1 MVNNNRWFDRGYLV
15 LAAQQMI
22 LPTTIRGWATTI
34 TSVIVLSGL
43 VGTGALQ
50 AMEFVADKVV
60 DQKMQAYQQR
70 TEKSLNE
77 MEARGIKLKLLE
89 LRSVENPTQRHKA
102 IIKAYEDELKEL
114 K

>member
-1 MVNNNRWFDRGYLV
+1 
-15 LAAQQMI
+15 MI

-60 DQKMQAYQQR
+60 DEKMEVYQQK
-70 TEKSLNE
+70 TQASINE
-77 MEARGIKLKLLE
+77 MEKRGIKLKLLE
-89 LRSVENPTQRHKA
+89 LRSVENPSQRHKA
-102 IIKAYEDELKEL
+102 IIKAYEEELKDL